1 MGERKVLNKYY
12 PPDFDPAKLP
22 RGQKGDKNQQMKVR
36 MMLAMSVRC
45 GTCGN
50 YMYKGTKFT
59 MRMEDVVGEEYLG
72 IRIFRFYFHCKSCAA
87 EITMKTDPKNSDY
100 QLEHGA
106 TRNYEPWRNKDLTV
120 MEAVAKREEEEK
132 GNAMKALENRT
143 QDSKVEMDIMD
154 ALEELQALS
163 GRHGRVDTEA
173 ALAALHSSSTSD
185 EATMDAEDDAALRA
199 IFQKQTQQVRR
210 IEESRSATD
219 TSAASSSQQPGHSS
233 GSASQPRKP
242 KPPPP
247 RFAVRPKIT
256 VQTKRLALKPK
267 IGNAEATIVSI
278 SSSGLRIP
286 SAGAV
291 ASDGSAVTTHGT
303 PTASGGNDVDSSA
316 GLGGLLG
323 GYGSSGNSEGNSS

>member
-59 MRMEDVVGEEYLG
+59 MRMEDVVGEDYLG
-72 IRIFRFYFHCKSCAA
+72 IRVFRFYFHCKSCAA

-100 QLEHGA
+100 QLEQGA

-163 GRHGRVDTEA
+163 GRHGKVDTHA

-185 EATMDAEDDAALRA
+185 EAHMDAEDDAALRA
-199 IFQKQTQQVRR
+199 IFHQRTQQVRR
-210 IEESRSATD
+210 LEDASPAAAK
-219 TSAASSSQQPGHSS
+219 SAASLQLPDSSTSHPQ
-233 GSASQPRKP
+233 KP
-242 KPPPP
+242 KPRPPK
-247 RFAVRPKIT
+247 FAVRPKIT
-256 VQTKRLALKPK
+256 VQTKRSAPQPPS
-267 IGNAEATIVSI
+267 GSSI
-278 SSSGLRIP
+278 GLRVHP
-286 SAGAV
+286 AGPSSVTKATAAAEGDETVQRGSPTGSAG
-291 ASDGSAVTTHGT
+291 
-303 PTASGGNDVDSSA
+303 GGG

-323 GYGSSGNSEGNSS
+323 GYGSSGTSEGNSH